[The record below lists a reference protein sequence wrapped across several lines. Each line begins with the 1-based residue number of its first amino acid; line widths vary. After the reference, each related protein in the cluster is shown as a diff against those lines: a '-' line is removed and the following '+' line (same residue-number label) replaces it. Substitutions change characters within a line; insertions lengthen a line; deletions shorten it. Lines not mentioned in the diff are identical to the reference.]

1 MRHLSLVLLAACGLA
16 ASVAQAQTQT
26 PTTITFEGEVTDQTC
41 KVNINGQDNTTVVL
55 PTVKQN
61 DFASAAGTVT
71 GKTDFSLDVTG
82 CKPVTDPGTQKVSVK
97 FHGTSLTQSG
107 GYLKNTAANGATDV
121 AVQLLDGTAA
131 IDLSSGIFTKELGE
145 LSGTTTSLSKTF
157 AAQYISESDT
167 VGTGK
172 VTAVVEYSLAY
183 L

>member
-1 MRHLSLVLLAACGLA
+1 MRHPSLILLAACGLA
-16 ASVAQAQTQT
+16 ASVVQAQT

-41 KVNINGQDNTTVVL
+41 KININGQDATTVIL
-55 PTVKQN
+55 PTVKQA
-61 DFASAAGTVT
+61 DLAIAGTT
-71 GKTDFSLDVTG
+71 AGKTDFSLDVTG
-82 CKPVTDPGTQKVSVK
+82 CKPVTDPGTQKISVK

-107 GYLKNTAANGATDV
+107 GNLKNTATNGATDV
-121 AVQLLDGTAA
+121 AVQLLDGTTA